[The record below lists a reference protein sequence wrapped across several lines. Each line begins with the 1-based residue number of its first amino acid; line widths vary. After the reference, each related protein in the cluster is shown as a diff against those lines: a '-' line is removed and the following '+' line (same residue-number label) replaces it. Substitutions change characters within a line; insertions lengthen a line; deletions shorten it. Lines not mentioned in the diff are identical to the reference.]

1 MSIVENVLQKVR
13 QEALA
18 RAAASGNT
26 ATGGPRVAENLPA
39 ARKSGGEALPPAV
52 PVIVP
57 ERPVFRVDLHALRAA
72 GLLPPQAEER
82 ALAEQLRQVKRPLLA
97 NATGRGAPA
106 LASGRLI
113 MVASALPGEGKTFT
127 CINLAMSMAF
137 ERDIHVVLVDGD
149 VAKPNISRV
158 LGLGAHSGLM
168 DALRDSN
175 LDVESLVLP
184 TDIPGLSVLP
194 AGQPMEHVT
203 ELLASDRMRQITQR
217 ISEYDPRRVVVWDS
231 PPLLLTTE
239 SVALAQAVGQVL
251 LVVHAGRTVQES
263 VLDAVERLG
272 GKPTSVVLN
281 QCVPLSGEPYRYYG
295 SGPRDSTTA
304 AA

>member
-1 MSIVENVLQKVR
+1 MSVVENVIQKMR

-26 ATGGPRVAENLPA
+26 ATGAPRAPENLPA
-39 ARKSGGEALPPAV
+39 ARKSGGEAPRPAA
-52 PVIVP
+52 PVVVP
-57 ERPVFRVDLHALRAA
+57 ERPIFRVDLNALRAG
-72 GLLPPQAEER
+72 GLLPPQTEER
-82 ALAEQLRQVKRPLLA
+82 ALAEQLQQVKRPLLA

-106 LASGRLI
+106 LASGHLI

-158 LGLGAHSGLM
+158 LGLGAHPGLI
-168 DALRDSN
+168 DALRDPN

-194 AGQPMEHVT
+194 AGQPVEHVT
-203 ELLASDRMRQITQR
+203 ELLASDRMRHITQR
-217 ISEYDPRRVVVWDS
+217 ISECDPRRIVVWDS

-251 LVVHAGRTVQES
+251 LVVHAGRTVHES

-304 AA
+304 AP